1 VLSYFRVFVIN
12 PRIVKCKEITI
23 ETLYLSGS
31 KWRIFVVL
39 KVEIVEADL
48 DRPEHQQAVIELTDA
63 YARDPMGNGK
73 PLSDE
78 VRRALIP
85 GLQQH
90 PTTVIFLAYEGNNA
104 IGIANCFIGFSTFA
118 ARPLINIS
126 DLAVLPDHREQ
137 RIGRRLLKAVEGKAR
152 EIGCC
157 KLTIEVQENN
167 HRARHVYESVGFS
180 QAVYV
185 EEAGGA
191 LFLSKPL
198 INPP

>member
-1 VLSYFRVFVIN
+1 MS
-12 PRIVKCKEITI
+12 E
-23 ETLYLSGS
+23 
-31 KWRIFVVL
+31 
-39 KVEIVEADL
+39 VEIVEADL
-48 DRPEHQQAVIELTDA
+48 DLTEHQRAVLELTDA
-63 YARDPMGNGK
+63 YARDPMGNGR

-85 GLQQH
+85 GLQKH
-90 PTTVIFLAYEGNNA
+90 PTTVIFLAYLGSHP

-118 ARPLINIS
+118 ARPLINVS
-126 DLAVLPDHREQ
+126 DLAVLPGHREKG
-137 RIGRRLLKAVEGKAR
+137 IGRLLLEAVERKAF

-167 HRARHVYESVGFS
+167 HRAWHVYETVGFA

-185 EEAGGA
+185 EEAGGV

-198 INPP
+198 II

>member
-1 VLSYFRVFVIN
+1 M
-12 PRIVKCKEITI
+12 
-23 ETLYLSGS
+23 
-31 KWRIFVVL
+31 
-39 KVEIVEADL
+39 EADL
-48 DRPEHQQAVIELTDA
+48 DRPQHQDAVLKLTNA

-73 PLSDE
+73 PLSE
-78 VRRALIP
+78 AVRRDLIP
-85 GLQQH
+85 GLRQH
-90 PTTVIFLAYEGNNA
+90 PTTVIFLAYQGNNA

-126 DLAVLPDHREQ
+126 DLAVLPDYREQ
-137 RIGRRLLKAVEGKAR
+137 HIGRRLLEAVERKAR

-167 HRARHVYESVGFS
+167 HRARHVYDTVGFS
-180 QAVYV
+180 QSVYV

-191 LFLSKPL
+191 IFLSKPL

>member
-1 VLSYFRVFVIN
+1 MQKI
-12 PRIVKCKEITI
+12 
-23 ETLYLSGS
+23 
-31 KWRIFVVL
+31 
-39 KVEIVEADL
+39 EIVEADL
-48 DRPEHQQAVIELTDA
+48 DRPEHQHAILDLTDA

-73 PLSDE
+73 PLSAE
-78 VRRALIP
+78 VRGALIP
-85 GLQQH
+85 GLRHH
-90 PTTVIFLAYEGNNA
+90 PTTVIFLAYLGNNA

-126 DLAVLPDHREQ
+126 DLAVLPDYREQ
-137 RIGRRLLKAVEGKAR
+137 HTGRRLLEAVERKAR

-167 HRARHVYESVGFS
+167 HRARHVYDTVGFS

-185 EEAGGA
+185 EAAGGA

>member
-1 VLSYFRVFVIN
+1 M
-12 PRIVKCKEITI
+12 
-23 ETLYLSGS
+23 
-31 KWRIFVVL
+31 
-39 KVEIVEADL
+39 EADL
-48 DRPEHQQAVIELTDA
+48 DRPEHQHAVLKLINA

-73 PLSDE
+73 PLSE
-78 VRRALIP
+78 AVRRDLIP
-85 GLQQH
+85 GLRQH
-90 PTTVIFLAYEGNNA
+90 PTTVIFLAYQGNNA
-104 IGIANCFIGFSTFA
+104 LGIANCFIGFSTFA

-126 DLAVLPDHREQ
+126 DLAVLPEYREQ
-137 RIGRRLLKAVEGKAR
+137 HIGRRLLEAVERKAR

-167 HRARHVYESVGFS
+167 HRARHVYDTVGFS

-185 EEAGGA
+185 EAAGGA

>member
-1 VLSYFRVFVIN
+1 M
-12 PRIVKCKEITI
+12 PE
-23 ETLYLSGS
+23 
-31 KWRIFVVL
+31 
-39 KVEIVEADL
+39 VEIVEADL
-48 DRPEHQQAVIELTDA
+48 DLTEHQHAILELTDA
-63 YARDPMGNGK
+63 YAGDPMGNGR

-85 GLQQH
+85 GLQKH
-90 PTTVIFLAYEGNNA
+90 PTTVIFLAYQGSDA

-118 ARPLINIS
+118 ARPLINVS
-126 DLAVLPDHREQ
+126 DLAVLPGYRENG
-137 RIGRRLLKAVEGKAR
+137 IGRLLLEAVERKAR

-167 HRARHVYESVGFS
+167 HRARHVYKSVGFA
-180 QAVYV
+180 QAIYV

-198 INPP
+198 IKTIKLG